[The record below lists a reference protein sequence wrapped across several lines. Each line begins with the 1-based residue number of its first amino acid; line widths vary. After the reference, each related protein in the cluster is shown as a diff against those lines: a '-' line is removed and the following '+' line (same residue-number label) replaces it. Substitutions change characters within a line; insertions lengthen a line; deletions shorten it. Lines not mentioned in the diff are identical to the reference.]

1 MRLKQGDKGDLV
13 SQLQKAIG
21 LEAVGVYGPKTVA
34 GVQVFQHLKGLPNT
48 GIADEATL
56 KAAGLLG
63 GVVEQ
68 VKEEKKAGLTELPE
82 KLSANF
88 SLAEFTNS
96 DTAKRRGINNNP
108 TLEHCEA
115 AMELAENIFQPIRE
129 HFGVPIFVSSGYRSA
144 ALNKAIG
151 GSATSQHSKGEA
163 IDIDMDNRKGPENED
178 VFHYIRKNL
187 PFDQLIWEFGTDERP
202 DWVHVS
208 YKKGGPQRGQI
219 LRARRNTAGK
229 TYYETWTA

>member
-1 MRLKQGDKGDLV
+1 MRLKQGDKGELV

-21 LEAVGVYGPKTVA
+21 LEPVGVYGPKTVA

-56 KAAGLLG
+56 KAAGVLKG
-63 GVVEQ
+63 E
-68 VKEEKKAGLTELPE
+68 VKTAPGLTQLPE

-88 SLAEFTNS
+88 SLAEFTRS
-96 DTAKRRGINNNP
+96 DTAKRKGIDNNP

-115 AMELAENIFQPIRE
+115 AMALAENIFQPIRE
-129 HFGVPIFVSSGYRSA
+129 HFDVPIFVSSGYRSA

-151 GSATSQHSKGEA
+151 GSQTSQHSKGEA
-163 IDIDMDNRKGPENED
+163 IDIDMDDRKGPENED
-178 VFHYIRKNL
+178 IFYYIKENL
-187 PFDQLIWEFGTDERP
+187 PFDQLIWEFGTDKRP

-208 YKKGGPQRGQI
+208 YKKDGPQRGQI
-219 LRARRNTAGK
+219 LKAKRNSAGK
-229 TYYETWTA
+229 TFYENWKA

>member
-1 MRLKQGDKGDLV
+1 MRLKQGDKGELV

-21 LEAVGVYGPKTVA
+21 LDPVGVYGPKTVA
-34 GVQVFQHLKGLPNT
+34 GVQVFQHCKGLPNT

-56 KAAGLLG
+56 KAAGILG
-63 GVVEQ
+63 GGVKVEN
-68 VKEEKKAGLTELPE
+68 KSTLTEIPE

-88 SLAEFTNS
+88 SMKEFTAS
-96 DTAKRRGINNNP
+96 DTAKRRGIDNNP
-108 TLEHCEA
+108 GLEHAEA
-115 AMELAENIFQPIRE
+115 ALELFEHVVQPIRD
-129 HFGVPIFVSSGYRSA
+129 HFGTSIFLSSGYRSH

-151 GSATSQHSKGEA
+151 GSQTSQHSKGEA
-163 IDIDMDNRKGPENED
+163 VDIDMDGRKGPENED

-187 PFDQLIWEFGTDERP
+187 PFDQLIWEFGDSKRP

-219 LRARRNTAGK
+219 LAAKRNSSGK
-229 TYYETWTA
+229 TYYEIWKA

>member
-1 MRLKQGDKGDLV
+1 MRLKQGDKGELV

-21 LEAVGVYGPKTVA
+21 LDPVGVYGPKTVA
-34 GVQVFQHLKGLPNT
+34 GVQVFQHCKGLPNT

-56 KAAGLLG
+56 KAAGILG
-63 GVVEQ
+63 GE
-68 VKEEKKAGLTELPE
+68 VKPTSTLTKLPE

-88 SLAEFTNS
+88 SMKEFTAS
-96 DTAKRRGINNNP
+96 DTAKRRGIDNNP
-108 TLEHCEA
+108 GLEHAEA
-115 AMELAENIFQPIRE
+115 ALELFEHIVQPIRE
-129 HFGVPIFVSSGYRSA
+129 HFGTSIFLSSGYRSH

-151 GSATSQHSKGEA
+151 GSQTSQHSKGEA
-163 IDIDMDNRKGPENED
+163 VDIDMDGRKGPENED

-187 PFDQLIWEFGTDERP
+187 PFDQLIWEFGDSKRP

-219 LRARRNTAGK
+219 LAAKRNSSGK
-229 TYYETWTA
+229 TYYETWKA